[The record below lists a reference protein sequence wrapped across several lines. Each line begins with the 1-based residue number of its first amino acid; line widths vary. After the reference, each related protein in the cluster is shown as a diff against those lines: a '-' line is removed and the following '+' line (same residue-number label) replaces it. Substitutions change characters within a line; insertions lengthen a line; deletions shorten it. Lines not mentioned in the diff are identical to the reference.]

1 MELTIHN
8 IDPTILS
15 ALKINADKTGMMLND
30 YVITLIESKVKKS
43 KNSSSLDKLAGQWT
57 DQEYSDFISNTNQFN
72 QIDEE
77 LWK

>member
-8 IDPTILS
+8 IDPTIVS
-15 ALKINADKTGMMLND
+15 ALKNNAEKTGMMLND
-30 YVITLIESKVKKS
+30 YVITLIESKVKKIKS
-43 KNSSSLDKLAGQWT
+43 SSSLEKLAGQWT
-57 DQEYSDFISNTNQFN
+57 DQEYSAFISNSNQFN

>member
-8 IDPTILS
+8 IDPTIVS
-15 ALKINADKTGMMLND
+15 ALKNNAEKTGMMLND
-30 YVITLIESKVKKS
+30 YVITLIESKVKKNKS
-43 KNSSSLDKLAGQWT
+43 SSSLEELAGQWT
-57 DQEYSDFISNTNQFN
+57 DQEYSNFISNTNQFN